1 MASGIVRGAIST
13 VLGDP
18 KLVQS
23 SRSDKMRQFGGLF
36 LAKIVENDDQID
48 LFDTFCDTITS
59 EINKI
64 FTELSKRIRCPSTK
78 RTRLWSAFHDRRQ
91 TKLLEPWQDLFS
103 KQGISEDQDQLF
115 MQSVNQELFQ
125 LMLVDYMED
134 KEKTR
139 ASRDQQ
145 ITLSTDELNVM
156 QYACGYVPH
165 KLLKRYESRRG
176 TKVRRFVEYLGNMA
190 AVCADSDPDLLAYI
204 RLWIERVNRGSLFP
218 LNDET
223 FHFFVQ
229 VETVVRVL
237 LPKHVVKAEYNKGV
251 QDVIEKILEDEDVQF
266 NWTLISQDLD
276 SYEEAQELLHE
287 IVQLWVT
294 VRGFSIASM
303 WMETY
308 KQATKQTKQKS
319 MGLRKHLS

>member
-1 MASGIVRGAIST
+1 MASGVVRGAIST

-36 LAKIVENDDQID
+36 MAKIVEDDDQID
-48 LFDTFCDTITS
+48 LFDTFCDTIVS

-64 FTELSKRIRCPSTK
+64 FTGLSKRIRCPSTK

-103 KQGISEDQDQLF
+103 KQGISEGQDQLF

-139 ASRDQQ
+139 ASSDQQ
-145 ITLSTDELNVM
+145 ITLSTDELNAM

-165 KLLKRYESRRG
+165 KLIKRYESRRG
-176 TKVRRFVEYLGNMA
+176 TKVRRFVECLGNMA
-190 AVCADSDPDLLAYI
+190 VVCEDSDPDLLAYT
-204 RLWIERVNRGSLFP
+204 RL
-218 LNDET
+218 
-223 FHFFVQ
+223 
-229 VETVVRVL
+229 
-237 LPKHVVKAEYNKGV
+237 
-251 QDVIEKILEDEDVQF
+251 
-266 NWTLISQDLD
+266 
-276 SYEEAQELLHE
+276 
-287 IVQLWVT
+287 
-294 VRGFSIASM
+294 
-303 WMETY
+303 
-308 KQATKQTKQKS
+308 
-319 MGLRKHLS
+319 